1 MDSVYNALT
10 SSLGVKWS
18 LAGCWGRSGTVV
30 VPAVSSSMV
39 GGAHGPVCFP
49 MASTL
54 RVFFSTKLLSL
65 QLTLLL
71 VKENSRGFSQELFFP
86 FGGFQGFVPWVR
98 AAERLKLEVPR
109 ASSWV
114 VAVVCPQVCES

>member
-1 MDSVYNALT
+1 MDSVYNGLT

-18 LAGCWGRSGTVV
+18 LAGCWGWSGTMV

-49 MASTL
+49 MASTR
-54 RVFFSTKLLSL
+54 RVFFSTKLPSL
-65 QLTLLL
+65 QLTLKLA
-71 VKENSRGFSQELFFP
+71 VKNSRGCSQDLLFP
-86 FGGFQGFVPWVR
+86 FGGFQGFVPWVH
-98 AAERLKLEVPR
+98 AADRLRLEVPR

-114 VAVVCPQVCES
+114 VAVACPQVCES